1 MDDLAGSPELEPDE
15 TAETGD
21 LGQVL
26 AMKDGDSF
34 LIADPWGDI
43 LGGLDGMFS
52 DDTRI
57 LSRFR
62 LFVGNHRPSRLSF
75 GLSRDNV
82 VFSFNGANHAL
93 PPVGGRSAPRG
104 TIHIERR
111 RCLHLGRLFERL
123 RLTNYGLDEV
133 LAPIAFE
140 YAADFRD
147 MFEVR
152 GLRRQAR
159 GATAAPRVDG
169 RSAVFVYEGLDR
181 ALRTGVV
188 AFSEPPGR
196 MTSRRADFVTPLS
209 PGGRADLYLEA
220 GPGEE
225 EPPSRERF
233 NLAVA
238 GARSSVRRIRD
249 RGASLSASDSA
260 YEGWLRQSRADVAI
274 LTTELPTGLYPYAG
288 IPWFS
293 TPFGRDG
300 IITSWQMLWLEPSLA
315 KGVLTYLAMR
325 QATDISA
332 FGDAAPG
339 KIMHETRRGEMAALG
354 EVPFGLYYGGV
365 DTTPLFVALAE
376 AYLERTDDLGF
387 IGEIWPALLA
397 AIGWLDDYGDSDGD
411 GFIDYL
417 RAEQSGLA
425 NQGWKDSV
433 DSVFHAD
440 GGFAAGPIALV
451 EVQGYA
457 YAAWRAMAIIA
468 KRLGEPGADAWAARA
483 ETMRARVEDSFWM
496 EDIGHYGLARDG
508 AGELCRPESSNP
520 GHLLFVGL
528 PRRDRA
534 LRVTRRLLSSRFDS
548 GWGIRTLAKD
558 AARFNPMSYHNGSIW
573 PHDTALALY
582 GMARYGERQGVAKV
596 LCDLFEAAGS
606 FGMRMPELLCG
617 FSREPDE
624 PPIAYPV
631 ACRPQAWAA
640 GSTFMMLQACLG
652 LSISGTRREVR
663 IVRPTLPA
671 GMARLSIDGLAVGE
685 SKVDLRFQL
694 IGQSVAVTPGPGSDR
709 TVSVVLEG

>member
-1 MDDLAGSPELEPDE
+1 
-15 TAETGD
+15 
-21 LGQVL
+21 
-26 AMKDGDSF
+26 
-34 LIADPWGDI
+34 
-43 LGGLDGMFS
+43 
-52 DDTRI
+52 
-57 LSRFR
+57 
-62 LFVGNHRPSRLSF
+62 
-75 GLSRDNV
+75 
-82 VFSFNGANHAL
+82 
-93 PPVGGRSAPRG
+93 
-104 TIHIERR
+104 
-111 RCLHLGRLFERL
+111 
-123 RLTNYGLDEV
+123 
-133 LAPIAFE
+133 
-140 YAADFRD
+140 
-147 MFEVR
+147 
-152 GLRRQAR
+152 
-159 GATAAPRVDG
+159 
-169 RSAVFVYEGLDR
+169 
-181 ALRTGVV
+181 
-188 AFSEPPGR
+188 
-196 MTSRRADFVTPLS
+196 
-209 PGGRADLYLEA
+209 
-220 GPGEE
+220 
-225 EPPSRERF
+225 
-233 NLAVA
+233 
-238 GARSSVRRIRD
+238 
-249 RGASLSASDSA
+249 
-260 YEGWLRQSRADVAI
+260 
-274 LTTELPTGLYPYAG
+274 
-288 IPWFS
+288 
-293 TPFGRDG
+293 
-300 IITSWQMLWLEPSLA
+300 
-315 KGVLTYLAMR
+315 
-325 QATDISA
+325 
-332 FGDAAPG
+332 
-339 KIMHETRRGEMAALG
+339 
-354 EVPFGLYYGGV
+354 
-365 DTTPLFVALAE
+365 
-376 AYLERTDDLGF
+376 
-387 IGEIWPALLA
+387 
-397 AIGWLDDYGDSDGD
+397 
-411 GFIDYL
+411 
-417 RAEQSGLA
+417 
-425 NQGWKDSV
+425 
-433 DSVFHAD
+433 
-440 GGFAAGPIALV
+440 
-451 EVQGYA
+451 VQGYA